1 MSNYYGFNGYPLPT
15 GSILPIAVTN
25 PNQIPDT
32 FLYCNGAQY
41 NSVLYPQLY
50 AVIGDSY
57 NTGGETAGFFRVP
70 DLVTNPYIKGGVNN
84 PVPSPTPTVTVPLE
98 IATENLPNLGTAD
111 FNVSSLTF
119 SCTTSSDLYEHQ
131 GGTDGDAGLGPTCIK
146 NNSSTVSTFSMAYTG
161 GQMAYDLVGPPDAT
175 DVTITFDDVL
185 VKGWLY
191 IHIIK
196 AVEVGL
202 APQSLAPAIVP
213 QFPAPQYLYT
223 NMAWLNGFTA
233 FKN

>member
-1 MSNYYGFNGYPLPT
+1 
-15 GSILPIAVTN
+15 
-25 PNQIPDT
+25 
-32 FLYCNGAQY
+32 
-41 NSVLYPQLY
+41 
-50 AVIGDSY
+50 
-57 NTGGETAGFFRVP
+57 VP